1 MVIRIIL
8 VVILSTST
16 LSNISQASE
25 PDTLLKKSETE
36 QAVFRELIIGTI
48 ITMSFFGGYSFL
60 IGTSF
65 GGDEISSRDNPKKA
79 TAKWAG
85 ATLIGMSFG
94 VYAAESLVKPYH
106 KIQKSDPRNGEIDRW
121 KIYRAIFSGTSAT
134 SIINFQSE
142 SIFEGDNGLP
152 QWTANTPEVKTTMTF
167 PVMGYRLGAHGTR
180 FGGEFE
186 TSIVSHHTNKQ
197 TISYDANGEIYVSDL
212 GIYVPLQIDQ
222 VEIPDRFLM
231 LHSLSLGAN
240 FYTWLPD
247 IGVNPYVGFGGRLLL
262 NSVQS
267 LFPGPAELI
276 QQKGGLA
283 LDSITLGWGFNAIF
297 GLHIPISEMKFL
309 FAEFRPIRYSFNYES
324 GLDQLQAHDRFTLQ
338 SFEFQIGLGIYY

>member
-1 MVIRIIL
+1 MAIRIIL
-8 VVILSTST
+8 VVILSVST

-25 PDTLLKKSETE
+25 PDTLLKKSRTE
-36 QAVFRELIIGTI
+36 QAAFRDLIIGTI
-48 ITMSFFGGYSFL
+48 ITMSYFGGYSFIL
-60 IGTSF
+60 GTSF
-65 GGDEISSRDNPKKA
+65 AGEEIGLRNNPRKA
-79 TAKWAG
+79 TAKWA
-85 ATLIGMSFG
+85 ATSLIGMSFG
-94 VYAAESLVKPYH
+94 VYAAESLVKPYQ
-106 KIQKSDPRNGEIDRW
+106 KMQKSDPRNGEIDRP
-121 KIYRAIFSGTSAT
+121 KFYRAIFSGTSAT

-152 QWTANTPEVKTTMTF
+152 QWSANTPEVKTVMTF
-167 PVMGYRLGAHGTR
+167 PVMGYRVGAHGTR

-197 TISYDANGEIYVSDL
+197 TISYDANGEIYVSAL
-212 GIYVPLQIDQ
+212 GMNVPIQIDQ

-247 IGVNPYVGFGGRLLL
+247 VGVNPYVGFGGRFLL

-267 LFPGPAELI
+267 QFPGPAELI

-283 LDSITLGWGFNAIF
+283 LDSITFGWSFNAIF
-297 GLHIPISEMKFL
+297 GLRIPVSDMKFL
-309 FAEFRPIRYSFNYES
+309 FAEFRPTRYSFDYES
-324 GLDQLQAHDRFTLQ
+324 GQNLLQANDRFTLQ